1 AASLADYFTCDCPPS
16 RQLGLAF
23 LVSPRY
29 LPTLPSE
36 IQRHLRPSQ
45 PVLRTRLIQE
55 KNKREAGV
63 GQQLQH
69 LQSRPG
75 HRIFPPHPV
84 LPQVNYC
91 RQPTVRPQLPQTADH
106 RRCADRSLASSGA
119 TYTTHHHHQPR
130 TAQRQPPP
138 SPQLLLLLLLLP
150 SHLSSPL
157 SALILQLSQHH
168 LAQTR
173 LSLPLREVVRS
184 SDQIEFNNPPGQ
196 IRGPLPLRILPA
208 CHFCTR
214 SFAYA
219 RACHHNLE
227 PTTPPPIPAPSVRGN
242 LAPTPSKHPAL
253 STSASTASLCTS
265 RRKAAT
271 AHSVP
276 SIVILSCPVH
286 LLFFN
291 IPNDIINF
299 TYQYPSLDAY
309 YR

>member
-45 PVLRTRLIQE
+45 PVLRTRVIQE

-91 RQPTVRPQLPQTADH
+91 RQPTVHSFRRPQTADH

-119 TYTTHHHHQPR
+119 TYTTHHHHPPR

-168 LAQTR
+168 LA
-173 LSLPLREVVRS
+173 
-184 SDQIEFNNPPGQ
+184 
-196 IRGPLPLRILPA
+196 
-208 CHFCTR
+208 
-214 SFAYA
+214 
-219 RACHHNLE
+219 
-227 PTTPPPIPAPSVRGN
+227 
-242 LAPTPSKHPAL
+242 
-253 STSASTASLCTS
+253 
-265 RRKAAT
+265 
-271 AHSVP
+271 
-276 SIVILSCPVH
+276 
-286 LLFFN
+286 
-291 IPNDIINF
+291 
-299 TYQYPSLDAY
+299 
-309 YR
+309 

>member
-91 RQPTVRPQLPQTADH
+91 RQPTVHSFRRPQTTGAVQIEALPH
-106 RRCADRSLASSGA
+106 RVRL
-119 TYTTHHHHQPR
+119 TPR
-130 TAQRQPPP
+130 TTTTNHALRNVNLLRVPNSCSSFCFFPPIF
-138 SPQLLLLLLLLP
+138 LLLF
-150 SHLSSPL
+150 PL
-157 SALILQLSQHH
+157 SFYNY
-168 LAQTR
+168 
-173 LSLPLREVVRS
+173 RS
-184 SDQIEFNNPPGQ
+184 ITLLKLDS
-196 IRGPLPLRILPA
+196 
-208 CHFCTR
+208 
-214 SFAYA
+214 
-219 RACHHNLE
+219 
-227 PTTPPPIPAPSVRGN
+227 
-242 LAPTPSKHPAL
+242 
-253 STSASTASLCTS
+253 ASLCA
-265 RRKAAT
+265 K
-271 AHSVP
+271 
-276 SIVILSCPVH
+276 
-286 LLFFN
+286 
-291 IPNDIINF
+291 
-299 TYQYPSLDAY
+299 
-309 YR
+309 